1 MKNLWHGTKISTGFQ
16 AIWMSGTGEQTLTY
30 PNSFVSAVSVVA
42 SNVLK
47 YGATAVSAPYEVT
60 LTSCGLRTL
69 NASGMHYTETWK
81 LVGMGY

>member
-1 MKNLWHGTKISTGFQ
+1 MKNLWHGMKISIGFQ
-16 AIWMSGTGEQTLTY
+16 AIWMSGIGEQTLTY
-30 PNSFVSAVSVVA
+30 PNSFEFAVSVVA

-47 YGATAVSAPYEVT
+47 YGATAVTSPYDVT

>member
-1 MKNLWHGTKISTGFQ
+1 MLLKISNGFQ

-30 PNSFVSAVSVVA
+30 PNSFVSAVSAVA

-47 YGATAVSAPYEVT
+47 YGATAVTSPYDVT
-60 LTSCGLRTL
+60 LSSCMLRNL
-69 NASGMHYTETWK
+69 NSAGAHFSEPWK

>member
-1 MKNLWHGTKISTGFQ
+1 MKNLWHGMKISIGFQ
-16 AIWMSGTGEQTLTY
+16 AIWMSGIGEQTLTY
-30 PNSFVSAVSVVA
+30 PNSFEFAVSVVA
-42 SNVLK
+42 SDVHHYN
-47 YGATAVSAPYEVT
+47 ASAVTSPYDVT